1 MESFTV
7 TLGNLAYQVQL
18 AALNMKKTELAALSF
33 TAAKLRVLSFKF
45 LRPIHKPEKN
55 TNSELSVAFIVMSI
69 QPTHSSLKFLFFYG

>member
-45 LRPIHKPEKN
+45 LRPIHKPEKK
-55 TNSELSVAFIVMSI
+55 
-69 QPTHSSLKFLFFYG
+69 H